1 MEGDL
6 TEHGIV
12 NIWFMP
18 TAYHTN
24 LIIGRTKSQCWESQC
39 TGPAFLL
46 IGSLNKGS
54 KRCSGGRV
62 VSASAS
68 HQCGSGSIPGW
79 GSDPGAVSEK
89 GFVPV

>member
-24 LIIGRTKSQCWESQC
+24 LIIGRTTSYIAGKVNA
-39 TGPAFLL
+39 PARL
-46 IGSLNKGS
+46 S
-54 KRCSGGRV
+54 C
-62 VSASAS
+62 
-68 HQCGSGSIPGW
+68 
-79 GSDPGAVSEK
+79 
-89 GFVPV
+89 